1 MIIQR
6 FKADHI
12 AELELQ
18 DAQAYFG
25 DQLMTPGYAEM
36 LEAGCDGFTALA
48 DGQVVACAGCT
59 EIWTGRAIAWALISK
74 DAGLSMVPLHRAVS
88 GYLMASK
95 HRRIEAWVDVG
106 FDAGSRWLEM
116 LGFTCETP
124 SPMQGFRPDGG
135 ACFLYA
141 RVKT

>member
-1 MIIQR
+1 MNIQR
-6 FKADHI
+6 FKAEHI
-12 AELELQ
+12 AALELQ

-25 DQLMTPGYAEM
+25 EQLMTPGYAEM
-36 LEAGCDGFTALA
+36 LESSGGGFSGLV
-48 DGQVVACAGCT
+48 DCRVVACVGCS
-59 EIWTGRAIAWALISK
+59 EVWPGRAVAWALVSK
-74 DAGLSMVPLHRAVS
+74 HAGRHMVPIHRAVS

-95 HRRIEAWVDVG
+95 HRRIEAWVDDG
-106 FDAGSRWLEM
+106 FDAGSRWMEM

-124 SPMQGFRPDGG
+124 LPMQGFRPDGG